1 MREPLNYAVMK
12 YMLTVDEACPADVM
26 EALKGEY
33 SNHKLFKPAGIQEM
47 LMVELAN
54 GLVEESRFDLDEN
67 NNLRVYYKISDYGNE
82 TVRSYLNI
90 K

>member
-12 YMLTVDEACPADVM
+12 HMLKVNEACAADVM

-33 SNHKLFKPAGIQEM
+33 SNHKMFKPAAVQEM
-47 LMVELAN
+47 LMVGLAN

-67 NNLRVYYKISDYGNE
+67 NNLRVYYKITEYGNE
-82 TVRSYLNI
+82 TVRGYL
-90 K
+90 KV